1 MPLADYVFDQLSILK
16 SLRKHEIATDS
27 LRVLIVS
34 GALEVVAL
42 LQGKEL
48 SLTVVYKVTVV
59 LQLARQLC
67 NFDILFKTIIF
78 HLFLL

>member
-1 MPLADYVFDQLSILK
+1 MHIVGLGAIHRRHLVSLADYVFDQLSILK

-42 LQGKEL
+42 LQ
-48 SLTVVYKVTVV
+48 
-59 LQLARQLC
+59 
-67 NFDILFKTIIF
+67 
-78 HLFLL
+78 